1 MLLFNDKIEFLKMH
15 IEPYLL
21 SSSSSQLRY
30 TFVSLGTK
38 GKKQKIIEYF
48 ELDRNFVSP
57 DIPVFNLGFGDTQ
70 DGVKIDDTA
79 ISDNGDMET
88 VLRTVANAAEVF
100 LESHP
105 SALIFFE
112 GSTKVR
118 TRLYRKML
126 NKYYTEISEKFIIWG
141 ICNNEIKPFVP
152 SNSVNY
158 EAFLVKQK

>member
-1 MLLFNDKIEFLKMH
+1 
-15 IEPYLL
+15 
-21 SSSSSQLRY
+21 
-30 TFVSLGTK
+30 
-38 GKKQKIIEYF
+38 
-48 ELDRNFVSP
+48 
-57 DIPVFNLGFGDTQ
+57 
-70 DGVKIDDTA
+70 
-79 ISDNGDMET
+79 MET

-126 NKYYTEISEKFIIWG
+126 NKYYAEISEKFIIWG
-141 ICNNEIKPFVP
+141 ICNNEIKPFTP
-152 SNSVNY
+152 SNTVNF

>member
-1 MLLFNDKIEFLKMH
+1 MH

-30 TFVSLGTK
+30 TFISRGTK
-38 GKKQKIIEYF
+38 GRKQKIIEFF
-48 ELDRNFVSP
+48 ELDRNFLSP

-70 DGVKIDDTA
+70 DGVEIDDTV

-88 VLRTVANAAEVF
+88 VLRTVAKAAELF
-100 LESHP
+100 LENNP

-112 GSTKVR
+112 GSTKSR

-126 NKYYTEISEKFIIWG
+126 NKYYTEISEKFTIWG
-141 ICNNEIKPFVP
+141 IHNNKITPFIS
-152 SNSVNY
+152 SNTSNF